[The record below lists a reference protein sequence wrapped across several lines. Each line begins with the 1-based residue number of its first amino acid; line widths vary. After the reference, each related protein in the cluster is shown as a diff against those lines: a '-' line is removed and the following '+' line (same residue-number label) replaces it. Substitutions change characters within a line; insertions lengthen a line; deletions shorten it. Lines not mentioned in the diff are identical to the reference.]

1 MFGSLAAL
9 LEPIPDQIQKFIYWQ
24 TGGLRFV
31 GVKTTE
37 SFCPR
42 SALGVSPSLPVVL
55 ELLSH
60 LLLNFDP

>member
-1 MFGSLAAL
+1 LAAL
-9 LEPIPDQIQKFIYWQ
+9 LQSIPDQIQKFVYRQ

-31 GVKTTE
+31 GIKITE